1 MTTLTRLDNYG
12 FLAITGKDAQKFLQ
26 GYATCD
32 IEDITDTLTAIG
44 ATLNLQ
50 GRMVTSFRLA
60 RIEDG
65 FLLRMSR
72 DLVPA
77 TQEFLKK
84 YIVFSKAQMNDL
96 SDTLYCYGISGEVDG
111 GPAANREI
119 ARLGDG
125 YIVRVSDSARF
136 EAWSPDAELSIVG
149 ASAGEPADWFAAEID
164 EGMAFLTAV
173 TAGEFIP
180 QMFGYDEIGAV
191 DFDKGCYLGQEI
203 VARMHYRGASGRKLF
218 RGTSSAAPVVGDTI
232 SDPAGKA
239 IGTVV
244 AAAAGRLL
252 AVVQSKADD
261 VPEGRV
267 AGGEVVNLERIS
279 RS

>member
-1 MTTLTRLDNYG
+1 MTHARKEADFLRARLSDKAAHAIAYG

-111 GPAANREI
+111 GGVLCSGQR
-119 ARLGDG
+119 
-125 YIVRVSDSARF
+125 
-136 EAWSPDAELSIVG
+136 
-149 ASAGEPADWFAAEID
+149 AD
-164 EGMAFLTAV
+164 
-173 TAGEFIP
+173 
-180 QMFGYDEIGAV
+180 
-191 DFDKGCYLGQEI
+191 
-203 VARMHYRGASGRKLF
+203 
-218 RGTSSAAPVVGDTI
+218 
-232 SDPAGKA
+232 
-239 IGTVV
+239 
-244 AAAAGRLL
+244 
-252 AVVQSKADD
+252 
-261 VPEGRV
+261 
-267 AGGEVVNLERIS
+267 
-279 RS
+279 